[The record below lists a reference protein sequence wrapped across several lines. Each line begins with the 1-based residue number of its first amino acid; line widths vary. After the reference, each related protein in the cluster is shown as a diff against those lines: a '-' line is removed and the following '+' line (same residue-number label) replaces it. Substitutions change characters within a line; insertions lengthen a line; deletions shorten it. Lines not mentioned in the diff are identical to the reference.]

1 MCGVWSDPIGV
12 GGNLYESFYV
22 VALGAEGK
30 ERPEFKN
37 KKTRIERMN
46 NEQRKDNFI
55 YVLRDTFT
63 IITFT
68 LTMYK
73 LVVLYARIYVDVF
86 FYRPNPYMFTVLSR
100 ADRKS
105 VV

>member
-1 MCGVWSDPIGV
+1 M

-73 LVVLYARIYVDVF
+73 LVV
-86 FYRPNPYMFTVLSR
+86 
-100 ADRKS
+100 
-105 VV
+105 